1 MKTRKLG
8 YMKTGLTSVSF
19 RKLSAEEVISLAKEA
34 QVDGIEWGSDVHV
47 PETDI
52 ALAKEIADKTRAA
65 GLEVI
70 SYGSYFFL
78 GAGTDF
84 LPYIEAA
91 KAMDTRTIRIWG
103 GKKERA
109 ELSDDEYA
117 ALVEETRA
125 IGRLAEE
132 HGVTVALEYHGH
144 SITAT
149 AEDAVG
155 FIKDVN
161 SPAIKLYW
169 QAIIGRAHEDNL
181 KDIDVVAPYLVNVH
195 VFNYID
201 GKQELLE
208 TGNGISEWQA
218 YARRIAEIP
227 GERAFMTEFCKGGL
241 PESFLADA
249 KVLCSVVK

>member
-1 MKTRKLG
+1 
-8 YMKTGLTSVSF
+8 MKTGLTSVSF
-19 RKLSAEEVISLAKEA
+19 RKLSVDEVIDLAAKA
-34 QVDGIEWGSDVHV
+34 GVDGIEWGSDVHV
-47 PETDI
+47 PETDVKG
-52 ALAKEIADKTRAA
+52 AADVAEKTRKA
-65 GLEVI
+65 GLEVL

-78 GAGTDF
+78 SAGTDF

-91 KAMDTRTIRIWG
+91 KAMGTSTIRIWG
-103 GKKERA
+103 GKKERH
-109 ELSDDEYA
+109 ELGDGEYA

-125 IGRLAEE
+125 IGKLAEE

-149 AEDAVG
+149 AEDAVK
-155 FIKDVN
+155 FIKDVD
-161 SPAIKLYW
+161 SPAVRLYW

-195 VFNYID
+195 VFNYIE

-208 TGNGISEWQA
+208 TGNGVSEWQA
-218 YARRIAEIP
+218 YARRVSEIP
-227 GERAFMTEFCKGGL
+227 GERAFITEFCKGGL

-249 KVLCSVVK
+249 KVLNSIIK